1 MIYKSV
7 CWRKHFYVIFL
18 IFTFFFAIINTL
30 ILFHIRK
37 IKMTEK
43 QSNPTPSDDE
53 QIWDELL
60 TSQDGKMVLDYL
72 LTNADF
78 EIKTGQ
84 IKEDK

>member
-1 MIYKSV
+1 MLPKTNTFILFFD
-7 CWRKHFYVIFL
+7 FY
-18 IFTFFFAIINTL
+18 FFFCYNIYIA
-30 ILFHIRK
+30 FHTRK
-37 IKMTEK
+37 IQMTEK

-60 TSQDGKMVLDYL
+60 NSEDGKMVLDYL

-84 IKEDK
+84 TKEDQ

>member
-7 CWRKHFYVIFL
+7 CSRKHFYVIF
-18 IFTFFFAIINTL
+18 FDFYFFFAIINIL

-60 TSQDGKMVLDYL
+60 NSQDGKMVLDYL

>member
-1 MIYKSV
+1 
-7 CWRKHFYVIFL
+7 
-18 IFTFFFAIINTL
+18 
-30 ILFHIRK
+30 
-37 IKMTEK
+37 MTEK
-43 QSNPTPSDDE
+43 QSNSTPSDDE

-60 TSQDGKMVLDYL
+60 NSQDGKMVLDYL